1 MLITGDLQM
10 AIKKT
15 VKKNEPQAAYVI
27 LEDRKKWFGLSK
39 DTYVYFV
46 TSDKAYAKDVMSSK
60 VELGDDV
67 RLVEV
72 WVAACPAPAKKPRAK
87 RAS

>member
-1 MLITGDLQM
+1 M
-10 AIKKT
+10 ATRKT
-15 VKKNEPQAAYVI
+15 TKKNEPQTAYVI
-27 LEDRKKWFGLSK
+27 LEDRKKWFGLGK

-46 TSDKAYAKDVMSSK
+46 TSDKAYAEDVMSSK
-60 VELGDDV
+60 FELGDDV

-72 WVAACPAPAKKPRAK
+72 WVATPPVPAKKSRAK